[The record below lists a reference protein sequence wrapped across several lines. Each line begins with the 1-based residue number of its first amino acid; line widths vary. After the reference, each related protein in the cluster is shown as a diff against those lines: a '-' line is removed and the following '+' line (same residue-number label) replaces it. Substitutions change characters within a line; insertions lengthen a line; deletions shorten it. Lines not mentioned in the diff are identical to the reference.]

1 MLLPGW
7 LSCRRSKTANTLHAD
22 EIYRCM
28 VDNDHRL
35 VENATS
41 LIEERHA
48 LNDQMEHDPSERT
61 HRNCSRRDAIDTA
74 MQRLANTADIREHT
88 KHVEGS
94 RRHTLDEY
102 RRHVDMRGTECV
114 LETASEDLDRK
125 DLGELAGYIDHLER
139 TARFRNG
146 RWQETRPIAPQ
157 RCLCPCGLD
166 LPTGSRPD
174 RQFKHESCRRRY
186 AAAQETP
193 SPA

>member
-1 MLLPGW
+1 
-7 LSCRRSKTANTLHAD
+7 LHAE

-28 VDNDHRL
+28 VDNDHSARAHRL
-35 VENATS
+35 VESATP

-48 LNDQMEHDPSERT
+48 LNDQMEHDPLQRT
-61 HRNCSRRDAIDTA
+61 HRNFSRRNAIDAA
-74 MQRLANTADIREHT
+74 MQRLADTAGIREHT

-102 RRHVDMRGTECV
+102 RRHVDLFGAECV

-125 DLGELAGYIDHLER
+125 DLGELTGYIDHLER

-146 RWQETRPIAPQ
+146 RWQETRPIAPR
-157 RCLCPCGLD
+157 RCLCDCGLD
-166 LPTGSRPD
+166 LPIGSGPGR
-174 RQFKHESCRRRY
+174 RFKYESCRRRY
-186 AAAQETP
+186 AAAQRGP